1 MNVIISINSILI
13 ILSYKLNFRN
23 FPVFS
28 NFYAKIPILTPKCVK
43 SCRWISV
50 NVNRLNY
57 IKKPF
62 VAITLKLGDFFSL
75 IDWTIWLIDI

>member
-28 NFYAKIPILTPKCVK
+28 NFYAKIPILTPKCAK
-43 SCRWISV
+43 SCQWISV